1 MARQI
6 VVDILGDA
14 SKFTK
19 ATKDAQTSAQKFGSA
34 ISSGLGIG
42 AGIGA
47 FTLLSSAVGGTVDF
61 LKDAVQAGM
70 EEEASIAKLSASLQA
85 NIPAWDGRTD
95 AIEKVLKAQIDLGFS
110 DDEQRDSMSMLV
122 VATKNVAEA
131 QAIQTTAMDLARLKG
146 ISLADATSALIKVEA
161 GQYRALKGL
170 GIVLKEGATQTEA
183 LAAVQAV
190 AEGQAATFAMV
201 TGGKLLVAQTKFG
214 EKMDELGTIL
224 LPLVSDGISLVTGSA
239 DLLAASMNI
248 LLPWMRDFG
257 DAADALPLT
266 IETNTNAANVLA
278 ATWGTLGTAAWMQT
292 AAIDAVASSLG
303 EIGTS
308 SEREAARIRA
318 AITTA
323 SDVTTATVTRNN
335 DAQLVSYATLA
346 SYLLGSYNEDYST
359 ALGIQEA
366 RADIHNAKTAADR
379 VEAYAELE
387 ALGANSKTDYAN
399 WIAALE
405 EMAKGTK
412 GKVHD
417 AYVAAIADVKALRDA
432 ALNPIIF
439 NVIYQRRYTGKPLPD
454 DEGGVTYIPGAAT
467 GGRRSGLTWV
477 GEEGPEL
484 VNLPGGSY
492 VNSNSAS
499 MGMTGGLSIGS
510 VNISGVNDPEA
521 IARLILQPLRREL
534 SRQGMS
540 LG

>member
-1 MARQI
+1 MSRSI
-6 VVDILGDA
+6 TVDILGDA

-47 FTLLSSAVGGTVDF
+47 FNLLSSAVGGTVDF

-70 EEEASIAKLSASLQA
+70 EEEASIAKLAASLQA

-110 DDEQRDSMSMLV
+110 DDEQRDSMAMLV
-122 VATKNVAEA
+122 VATKDVAEA

-183 LAAVQAV
+183 LAAVQKV
-190 AEGQAATFAMV
+190 AEGQAAAFADT

-214 EKMDELGTIL
+214 EKMDELGTML
-224 LPLVSDGISLVTGSA
+224 LPLVSSGLDVVTGSV
-239 DLLAASMNI
+239 DLLAGAWNI
-248 LLPWMRDFG
+248 LNPLAREFDETG
-257 DAADALPLT
+257 TAVALTL
-266 IETNTNAANVLA
+266 ENNTNAATVGA
-278 ATWGTLGTAAWMQT
+278 AVWGSYYESVSKAAGTYKEAVPSMDAIQ
-292 AAIDAVASSLG
+292 AAIAKTGDRLDDLS
-303 EIGTS
+303 GTS
-308 SEREAARIRA
+308 
-318 AITTA
+318 
-323 SDVTTATVTRNN
+323 DDTTATITRNN
-335 DAQLVSYATLA
+335 DAQLVSYGELA
-346 SYLLGSYNEDYST
+346 SYLLGEYNTDYDT

-366 RADIHNAKTAADR
+366 RSNIHNAKTAADR

-405 EMAKGTK
+405 AMAKGTK